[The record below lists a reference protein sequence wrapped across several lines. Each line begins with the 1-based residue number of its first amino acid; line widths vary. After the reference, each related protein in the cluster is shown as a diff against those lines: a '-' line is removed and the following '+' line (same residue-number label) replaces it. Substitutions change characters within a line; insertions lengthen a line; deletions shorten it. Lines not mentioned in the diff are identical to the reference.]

1 MASVFINRWLKPLES
16 RYGLDLRSLALLRV
30 GLALVLL
37 IDTLRRFPD
46 IAALYTDQGVLPRS
60 YLGDLWA
67 PGYWSLHALSGSAL
81 VQGLLLLAALFFGL
95 QMLVGY
101 RTRIAVITSWVLLVS
116 VHNRNPLLTFAADDV
131 FRAVLFWAM
140 FLPLGARYS
149 IDWALNTSEKPQLQR
164 IFTGAVVAL
173 TVQQCFVYMFS
184 AVFKTTS
191 ADWWPDATAVY
202 YSLSFDQYATPLGS
216 WLLNLG
222 PLLAAFTVITLVL
235 EWLGPLLLWSPVRT
249 DLCRTVAV
257 AVFISLH
264 LGFGATL
271 RIGIFPVLSAV
282 TWLAFIPTS
291 VWEGWARR
299 AYDPHRAMGEKRLGL
314 QIYYDVDCG
323 FCKKV
328 VHLIRTFLVLPP
340 QVPLQTAQS
349 DPVIHEAMLAQ
360 NSWVIVDWQG
370 NHHYKW
376 EGIAYV
382 VSLSP
387 ILFWLAPIL
396 RWSPLMAVGT
406 RIYETIASNRRA
418 AGKFTK
424 PFKFKPMEVKSGSL
438 WGRVLS
444 AIALSLLLLTTV
456 WNFRSITS
464 HYAFVDSDSPAITA
478 LRRVT
483 TSRTLQK
490 LDPISRV
497 TRLDQSW
504 SIFAP
509 APPKDDGWYVAVGQT
524 ADGQEVNLLYPSQ
537 AVSFDKPSLRV
548 RNRLYPNM
556 QWRTFFINLSR
567 ARSEAS
573 LPEFGRYLCQ
583 QSPADRP
590 VDQAALYFMD
600 ERTVAPGETQ
610 TVEQQLVSTFECR

>member
-1 MASVFINRWLKPLES
+1 MASGLFARWIKPLES

-37 IDTLRRFPD
+37 LDTLRRFPD
-46 IAALYTDQGVLPRS
+46 GAALYSDQGVLPRS
-60 YLGDLWA
+60 YLGDLWES
-67 PGYWSLHALSGSAL
+67 GYWSLHALSGSAW
-81 VQGLLLLAALFFGL
+81 VQGVLLALAVFFAL

-101 RTRIAVITSWVLLVS
+101 RTRIAVIASWVLLVS

-131 FRAVLFWAM
+131 FRAVMFWAM

-149 IDWALNTSEKPQLQR
+149 IDWALNTSEKPQRQR
-164 IFTGAVVAL
+164 IFTGAVMAL

-191 ADWWPDATAVY
+191 VDWWPDGTAVY

-222 PLLAAFTVITLVL
+222 PLLVAFTFITLVL

-249 DLCRTVAV
+249 DLCRTAAV
-257 AVFISLH
+257 MTFIGLH

-271 RIGIFPVLSAV
+271 RIGIFPLLSAV

-291 VWEGWARR
+291 LWEGWAQR
-299 AYDPHRAMGEKRLGL
+299 AYGPQRAIGEKRLGL
-314 QIYYDVDCG
+314 EIYYDVDCG

-340 QVPLQTAQS
+340 QVPLRTAQS
-349 DPVIHEAMLAQ
+349 DPVIHEAMLTQ

-376 EGIAYV
+376 SGIAYV

-387 ILFWLAPIL
+387 VFFWLAPML

-406 RIYETIASNRRA
+406 RIYETIANNRRA
-418 AGKFTK
+418 AGNFTK
-424 PFKFKPMEVKSGSL
+424 PFKFKPMDVRPDGLSGR
-438 WGRVLS
+438 GLS
-444 AIALSLLLLTTV
+444 AIALLLLLFTTV
-456 WNFRSITS
+456 WNFRSITR
-464 HYAFVDSDSPAITA
+464 HHAFIDSDRPAITA

-483 TSRTLQK
+483 TSRTLQTV
-490 LDPISRV
+490 DPLSRI

-509 APPKDDGWYVAVGQT
+509 GPPRDDGWYVAVGKAT
-524 ADGQEVNLLYPSQ
+524 DGDEVNLLYPSQ
-537 AVSFDKPSLRV
+537 PVSFDKPTLRV
-548 RNRLYPNM
+548 RNQLYPNM
-556 QWRTFFINLSR
+556 QWRTFFINLQR
-567 ARSEAS
+567 ARSQAS

-583 QSPADRP
+583 QAEVPIGEAD
-590 VDQAALYFMD
+590 LYFMD
-600 ERTVAPGETQ
+600 ERTVPQGESQ
-610 TVEQQLVSTFECR
+610 TVEKQLVETFQCQ

>member
-1 MASVFINRWLKPLES
+1 MLPGSLTRWIKPLES

-37 IDTLRRFPD
+37 VDTLRRFPD
-46 IAALYTDQGVLPRS
+46 IGPLYSDQGVLPRS
-60 YLGDLWA
+60 YLSNLWER
-67 PGYWSLHALSGSAL
+67 GYWSLHGLSGSAV
-81 VQGLLLLAALFFGL
+81 VQGGLFAIALFFAL

-101 RTRIAVITSWVLLVS
+101 RTRIAVIASWVLLVS

-149 IDWALNTSEKPQLQR
+149 IDWALNTSAKPQPRR

-173 TVQQCFVYMFS
+173 TVQQCFIYMFS

-191 ADWWPDATAVY
+191 ADWWPDGSAVY

-216 WLLNLG
+216 FLLNLG
-222 PLLAAFTVITLVL
+222 PLLAVFTFVTLVL
-235 EWLGPLLLWSPVRT
+235 EWLGPLLLWSPIRT
-249 DLCRTVAV
+249 NQCRTLAV
-257 AVFISLH
+257 MVFIGLH

-291 VWEGWARR
+291 AWEGWSRR
-299 AYDPHRAMGEKRLGL
+299 FYSPERPMGEKRLGL
-314 QIYYDVDCG
+314 GIYYDVDCG

-349 DPVIHEAMLAQ
+349 DPAIHEAMLAQ

-396 RWSPLMAVGT
+396 RWSPLMALGT
-406 RIYETIASNRRA
+406 RVYETIANNRRA
-418 AGKFTK
+418 AGTFTK
-424 PFKFKPMEVKSGSL
+424 PFKFKPLDVRPAWPVSVV
-438 WGRVLS
+438 VLV
-444 AIALSLLLLTTV
+444 LLLLTTV
-456 WNFRSITS
+456 WNLRSITS
-464 HYAFVDSDSPAITA
+464 HHAFVDSDQPAITA

-483 TSRTLQK
+483 TSRTLQT
-490 LDPISRV
+490 LDPVSRT

-509 APPKDDGWYVAVGQT
+509 GPPKDDGWYVAVGKT
-524 ADGQEVNLLYPSQ
+524 AASEDVNLLYPNRP
-537 AVSFDKPSLRV
+537 VSFDKPSLRV
-548 RNRLYPNM
+548 RNQLYPNM

-567 ARSEAS
+567 ARGQAS

-583 QSPADRP
+583 QAP
-590 VDQAALYFMD
+590 VNDAALYFMD
-600 ERTVAPGETQ
+600 ERTVPPGEVQ
-610 TVEQQLVSTFECR
+610 TVNQTLVSTFNCQN